1 MIDRRTMLQGAAGL
15 ALAGLTRGTVAAAAE
30 SKANADTQLQAL
42 LQRHSE
48 EYLRRSPE
56 DATRY
61 AFDTGANAALRSQL
75 DDRSLDAIAR
85 DRTAIDRAMR
95 ELTSIDRSAL
105 SPAATLDY
113 DVAAF
118 VYTTLK
124 DQLARYGYVDINL
137 RPSPYVVS
145 QMNGAYYW
153 LPEFIGTNH
162 PLQATQDVDAY
173 LARLTALGTA
183 LDQETARI
191 THDAGLG
198 VVLPSFTLEKTIA
211 QIKALRDSPPSQS
224 ALIGPAVERALKRGL
239 GDIRVRAETVFK
251 QTVVPA
257 LSRQSA
263 ALEALRPKAVDKAGV
278 WHLPNGEAYYAS
290 AVHSN
295 TTASIP
301 IPELHQL
308 GLQQVADISAQLDK
322 GLRPLGYT
330 QGSVGERIKA
340 LNRDARY
347 LAPENDQGRAQLL
360 DAAREM
366 LARISAQLPK
376 AFRTIPSGSLE
387 VRRVPIA
394 IENGAP
400 GAFYSEGVGGEPG
413 VYSLNLKTPADLP
426 LWRLPTLTH
435 HEGIPG
441 HHFQAAVLNAA
452 GGVSLFRRLV
462 RFSAYTEG
470 WALYA
475 ERLADELGVYEN
487 DSVGRI
493 GLWQSELFRAA
504 RIVVDTG
511 IHYKR
516 WTRQQATQWMIDNA
530 GEPSGTAEREIDRY
544 CVYPGQ
550 ACSFMVG
557 RNEILAARDRAR
569 AKMGSR
575 FDVRDF
581 HELVLRSG
589 PVPLQVLQSA
599 AAQWSGG

>member
-1 MIDRRTMLQGAAGL
+1 MLQGVAGV
-15 ALAGLTRGTVAAAAE
+15 ALAGLARGPAAFAEE
-30 SKANADTQLQAL
+30 SKANADAQLQAL

-48 EYLRRSPE
+48 AYLQRSPE

-61 AFDTGANAALRSQL
+61 EFDTGAHVALRSQL
-75 DDRSLDAIAR
+75 DDRSMEAIAR
-85 DRTAIDRAMR
+85 DRSAIDRALR
-95 ELTSIDRSAL
+95 ELKSINRAAL
-105 SPAATLDY
+105 SPASTLDY

-162 PLQATQDVDAY
+162 PLETRQDVDAY
-173 LARLTALGTA
+173 LARLTAFGTA

-191 THDAGLG
+191 THDAAQG
-198 VVLPSFTLEKTIA
+198 VMLPNFTLEKTIA
-211 QIKALRDSPPSQS
+211 QIKGLRDSPPSQS
-224 ALIGPAVERALKRGL
+224 ALIGPAIERAGKAGL
-239 GDIRVRAETVFK
+239 GDIRERAEMTFK
-251 QTVVPA
+251 KSVAPA
-257 LSRQSA
+257 LSRQIE

-278 WHLPNGEAYYAS
+278 WHLPDGEAYYAS

-295 TTASIP
+295 TTSNIEV
-301 IPELHQL
+301 PELHEL
-308 GLQQVADISAQLDK
+308 GLQQVADISAQLEK
-322 GLRPLGYT
+322 SLRPLGYT
-330 QGSVGERIKA
+330 RGALGERIKA
-340 LNRDARY
+340 LNRDARF

-360 DAAREM
+360 EAARQI
-366 LARISAQLPK
+366 LARIRARLPR
-376 AFRTIPSGSLE
+376 AFRTISPTPLE
-387 VRRVPIA
+387 VSRVPIA

-400 GAFYSEGVGGEPG
+400 GAYYSDGVGGAPG
-413 VYSLNLKTPADLP
+413 VYMLNLKSPSELP
-426 LWRLPTLTH
+426 LWRLPTLTY

-441 HHFQAAVLNAA
+441 HHFQSAVLNAA

-475 ERLADELGVYEN
+475 ERLADELGAYEN
-487 DSVGRI
+487 DSVGRV
-493 GLWQSELFRAA
+493 GLLQSELFRAA

-511 IHYKR
+511 IHYKQ
-516 WTRQQATQWMIDNA
+516 WTRDQATRWMIDNA
-530 GEPSGTAEREIDRY
+530 GEPSGSAQREIDRY

-557 RNEILAARDRAR
+557 RNEILAVRDRAR
-569 AKMGSR
+569 TRMGAR
-575 FDVRDF
+575 FDLRDF
-581 HELVLRSG
+581 HELVLKSG

-599 AAQWSGG
+599 VAQWSGG

>member
-15 ALAGLTRGTVAAAAE
+15 ALAGLSRGTVATGAE
-30 SKANADTQLQAL
+30 NKANADPRLRAL

-48 EYLRRSPE
+48 AYLRRSPE

-61 AFDTGANAALRSQL
+61 AFDTGANASLRSQL
-75 DDRSLDAIAR
+75 DDRSLDAIAH

-95 ELTSIDRSAL
+95 ELSSIDRSAL

-124 DQLARYGYVDINL
+124 EQLARYGYVDINL

-162 PLQATQDVDAY
+162 PLQAAQDVDAY

-191 THDAGLG
+191 THDARLG

-211 QIKALRDSPPSQS
+211 QIGALRDSPPSQS
-224 ALIGPAVERALKRGL
+224 ALIGPAVERALKQGL

-290 AVHSN
+290 SVHSN

-308 GLQQVADISAQLDK
+308 GLQQVADISAQLDR

-347 LAPENDQGRAQLL
+347 LAPDNDQGRAQLL
-360 DAAREM
+360 DAARQM

-516 WTRQQATQWMIDNA
+516 WTRQHATQWMIDNA
-530 GEPSGTAEREIDRY
+530 GEPSNTAEREIDRY

-599 AAQWSGG
+599 AAQRSSD

>member
-1 MIDRRTMLQGAAGL
+1 MMLQAAAGL
-15 ALAGLTRGTVAAAAE
+15 AIADLARGKE
-30 SKANADTQLQAL
+30 SADSQLQAL

-48 EYLRRSPE
+48 AYLRRSPE

-61 AFDTGANAALRSQL
+61 YFDTGTNAALRSKL

-85 DRTAIDRAMR
+85 DRAAIDRNIR
-95 ELTSIDRSAL
+95 ELMSIDRSAL

-162 PLQATQDVDAY
+162 PLQAKQDVDAY
-173 LARLTALGTA
+173 LARLAAFATA

-191 THDAGLG
+191 THDAELG
-198 VVLPSFTLEKTIA
+198 VVLPNFTLEKTIA
-211 QIKALRDSPPSQS
+211 QIKALRDSPPSES
-224 ALIGPAVERALKRGL
+224 ALIGPAVERARKQGL
-239 GDIRVRAETVFK
+239 GDIRARAEAVFK
-251 QTVVPA
+251 QRVAAA
-257 LSRQSA
+257 LSRQMA
-263 ALEALRPKAVDKAGV
+263 ALDALRPKAGDKAGV
-278 WHLPNGEAYYAS
+278 WHLPDGEAYYAS
-290 AVHSN
+290 AVRSN
-295 TTASIP
+295 TTAGTP
-301 IPELHQL
+301 IPELHQA

-322 GLRPLGYT
+322 ALHPLGYT
-330 QGSVGERIKA
+330 KGSIGERIKA
-340 LNRDARY
+340 LNRDLRF
-347 LAPENDQGRAQLL
+347 LAPDNDKGRAQLL
-360 DAAREM
+360 EAARQM
-366 LARISAQLPK
+366 LVRITARLPK
-376 AFRTIPSGSLE
+376 AFRTIPSAPLE

-400 GAFYSEGVGGEPG
+400 GAYYSEGVGGEPG
-413 VYSLNLKTPADLP
+413 VYMLNLKTTSELP

-441 HHFQAAVLNAA
+441 HHFQAAVLNEA

-475 ERLADELGVYEN
+475 ERLADELGVY
-487 DSVGRI
+487 DKDPVGRV
-493 GLWQSELFRAA
+493 GLLQSELFRAA

-511 IHYKR
+511 IHHKR
-516 WTRQQATQWMIDNA
+516 WTRQQAVQWMIDNA
-530 GEPSGTAEREIDRY
+530 GEPAGSTEREIDRY

-557 RNEILAARDRAR
+557 RNEILAARDRVRAR
-569 AKMGSR
+569 IGPR

-581 HELVLRSG
+581 HEVVLRSG
-589 PVPLQVLQSA
+589 PVPMQVLQA
-599 AAQWSGG
+599 AAATLR

>member
-1 MIDRRTMLQGAAGL
+1 MIDRRTLLQSATGL
-15 ALAGLTRGTVAAAAE
+15 AIAGLTRRTVGAAAGD
-30 SKANADTQLQAL
+30 KPTADMQLQAL

-48 EYLRRSPE
+48 AYLRRSPE

-61 AFDTGANAALRSQL
+61 DFDTGVNAALRSQL
-75 DDRSLDAIAR
+75 DDRSLDARAR
-85 DRTAIDRAMR
+85 DHTSVDRAMR
-95 ELTSIDRSAL
+95 ELSSIDRSAL
-105 SPAATLDY
+105 SPGAAVDY

-118 VYTTLK
+118 VYKTLG
-124 DQLARYGYVDINL
+124 DQLSRYGYVDINL

-162 PLQATQDVDAY
+162 PLESKQDVDAY
-173 LARLTALGTA
+173 LARLNALGTA

-198 VVLPSFTLEKTIA
+198 VVLPNFTLEKTIA
-211 QIKALRDSPPSQS
+211 QIRGLRDSPPAQS

-239 GDIRVRAETVFK
+239 GDINVRAEAVFK
-251 QTVVPA
+251 QIVVPA

-278 WHLPNGEAYYAS
+278 WHLPDGEAYYAS

-295 TTASIP
+295 TTSNIA

-308 GLQQVADISAQLDK
+308 GLQQVADISKQLDK
-322 GLRPLGYT
+322 GLRAFGYT
-330 QGSVGERIKA
+330 QGLVGERIKA
-340 LNRDARY
+340 LNRDARF
-347 LAPENDQGRAQLL
+347 LAPENDQGREQLI
-360 DAAREM
+360 DAARQM

-376 AFRTIPSGSLE
+376 AFKTIPSGSLE

-400 GAFYSEGVGGEPG
+400 GAFYSEGVGGAPG
-413 VYSLNLKTPADLP
+413 IYSLNLKSPADLP

-441 HHFQAAVLNAA
+441 HHFQYSVLNAA
-452 GGVSLFRRLV
+452 GGVSLFRRIV

-487 DSVGRI
+487 DPVGRI
-493 GLWQSELFRAA
+493 GLLQSELFRAA

-511 IHYKR
+511 IHYRR
-516 WTRQQATQWMIDNA
+516 WTRQQATKWMVDNA
-530 GEPSGTAEREIDRY
+530 GEPQGTAEREIDRY

-557 RNEILAARDRAR
+557 RNEILAARERVRA
-569 AKMGSR
+569 AMGTR

-589 PVPLQVLQSA
+589 PVPLQVLGQYPGSFRR
-599 AAQWSGG
+599 

>member
-1 MIDRRTMLQGAAGL
+1 MINRRTMLQGAAGL
-15 ALAGLTRGTVAAAAE
+15 AFATLARSSPE
-30 SKANADTQLQAL
+30 KKASADSQLQTL

-48 EYLRRSPE
+48 AYLRRSPE

-61 AFDTGANAALRSQL
+61 NFDTGANATLRSQL
-75 DDRSLDAIAR
+75 DDRSLAAIAR
-85 DRTAIDRAMR
+85 DRAAIDRAIR
-95 ELTSIDRSAL
+95 ELTSIDRGAL
-105 SPAATLDY
+105 SPATVLDY

-118 VYTTLK
+118 VYTTLQE
-124 DQLARYGYVDINL
+124 QLARYGYVDINL

-162 PLQATQDVDAY
+162 PLQAKQDVDAY

-198 VVLPSFTLEKTIA
+198 VVLPDFTLDKTIA
-211 QIKALRDSPPSQS
+211 QIKALRDSPPLES
-224 ALIGPAVERALKRGL
+224 ALIGPAVERASKQKL
-239 GDIRVRAETVFK
+239 GDIHARAETAFRQSVA
-251 QTVVPA
+251 PA
-257 LSRQSA
+257 LSRQIA
-263 ALEALRPKAVDKAGV
+263 ALEALRPKAGDKAGV
-278 WHLPNGEAYYAS
+278 WHLPDGEAYYAS
-290 AVHSN
+290 AVRSN
-295 TTASIP
+295 TTASTP
-301 IPELHQL
+301 IAELHQL

-330 QGSVGERIKA
+330 QGPIGERIKA
-340 LNRDARY
+340 LNRDPRF
-347 LAPENDQGRAQLL
+347 LAPDSDKGREQLL
-360 DAAREM
+360 DAARQM
-366 LARISAQLPK
+366 LANVSARLPK
-376 AFRTIPSGSLE
+376 AFKTIPSAPLE

-394 IENGAP
+394 IENGSP
-400 GAFYSEGVGGEPG
+400 GAYYNEGVGGEPG
-413 VYSLNLKTPADLP
+413 VYMLNLATPSELP

-441 HHFQAAVLNAA
+441 HHFQAAVLKAA

-487 DSVGRI
+487 DAVGRI
-493 GLWQSELFRAA
+493 GLLQSELFRAA

-511 IHYKR
+511 IHSKR
-516 WTRQQATQWMIDNA
+516 WTRRQAVQWMIDHA
-530 GEPSGTAEREIDRY
+530 GEPAGSTEREIDRY

-557 RNEILAARDRAR
+557 RNEILAARERTRTRLGA
-569 AKMGSR
+569 R

-599 AAQWSGG
+599 VATLR

>member
-1 MIDRRTMLQGAAGL
+1 MLQRAGSL
-15 ALAGLTRGTVAAAAE
+15 ALAFLARGTAAAQ
-30 SKANADTQLQAL
+30 SKAVASADAQLQAL

-48 EYLRRSPE
+48 SYLRRSPE

-61 AFDTGANAALRSQL
+61 EFDSGPHAALRSQL
-75 DDRSLDAIAR
+75 DDRSLDALAR
-85 DRTAIDRAMR
+85 DRAAIEQATRELATIDRK
-95 ELTSIDRSAL
+95 AL
-105 SPAATLDY
+105 SPAAMLDY

-118 VYTTLK
+118 VYRTLT

-162 PLQATQDVDAY
+162 PLQNKQDVDAY
-173 LARLTALGTA
+173 FARLAALGTA

-198 VVLPSFTLEKTIA
+198 VVLPNFTLEKTIA
-211 QIKALRDSPPSQS
+211 QLKTLRDSPPSQS
-224 ALIGPAVERALKRGL
+224 ALIAPAVQRASKQGL
-239 GDIRVRAETVFK
+239 GDIRARAETVFN
-251 QTVVPA
+251 QSVVPA
-257 LSRQSA
+257 LSRQVA
-263 ALEALRPKAVDKAGV
+263 ALEALRPKATDTAGV
-278 WHLPNGEAYYAS
+278 WHLPDGEAYYAS
-290 AVHSN
+290 AVRSN
-295 TTASIP
+295 TTSTIAV
-301 IPELHQL
+301 PELHQL

-322 GLRPLGYT
+322 SFRALGYT
-330 QGSVGERIKA
+330 QGSVGARIKA
-340 LNRDARY
+340 LNGDARF

-360 DAAREM
+360 QAARQI
-366 LARISAQLPK
+366 LARITARLPK
-376 AFRTIPSGSLE
+376 AFRTIPAAPLE

-400 GAFYSEGVGGEPG
+400 AAYYSEGVGKDPG
-413 VYSLNLKTPADLP
+413 VYLLNLKSPAELP

-441 HHFQAAVLNAA
+441 HHFQSAVLNAA
-452 GGVSLFRRLV
+452 GEASQFRRLV

-487 DSVGRI
+487 DPSGRI
-493 GLWQSELFRAA
+493 GLLQSELFRAA

-530 GEPSGTAEREIDRY
+530 GEPSGSAQREIDRY

-557 RNEILAARDRAR
+557 RNEILAARNQAQ
-569 AKMGSR
+569 AKKGSR

-589 PVPLQVLQSA
+589 PVPMQVLHSA
-599 AAQWSGG
+599 VAQWSGG